1 MANGR
6 ALKMTGATLDKIF
19 AWRELREEG
28 FVMPSPHCHT
38 FFELFYVESGACSFF
53 IGNNVYDLHEGD
65 FMLIPPQVFHYTRY
79 PYGACRRCNVF
90 FRAGD
95 VGERVKEAL
104 PQGEKFFG
112 QIRIFQVP
120 EAYRGQIAEL
130 IAGMAREEKI
140 CDSLS
145 GPILET
151 LLQQLFLLCCRECTF
166 LEDMPEDIH
175 TTDREIVLAAQFRGQ
190 HYMDDISA
198 ADIAKAAGYSPN
210 YLSRRFREAAGIGVH
225 EYLMF
230 IRLQRAALE
239 LVSTDDSVTEIALR
253 CGFSDGNY
261 FKDAFK
267 KKYGVTPSKY
277 RK

>member
-175 TTDREIVLAAQFRGQ
+175 TTDREIVLAAQFIGQ

>member
-145 GPILET
+145 EPILET

-175 TTDREIVLAAQFRGQ
+175 TTDREIVLAAQFIGQ

-210 YLSRRFREAAGIGVH
+210 YLSRKFREAAGIGVH

>member
-6 ALKMTGATLDKIF
+6 ALKMTSATLDKIF

-145 GPILET
+145 EPILET

-175 TTDREIVLAAQFRGQ
+175 TTDREIVLAAQFIGQ

>member
-1 MANGR
+1 MDQTQSR
-6 ALKMTGATLDKIF
+6 TVVRMLDRIHADSRLNKT
-19 AWRELREEG
+19 G
-28 FVMPSPHCHT
+28 FVMAAPHCHPHC
-38 FFELFYVESGACSFF
+38 ELFYIENGEGSFF
-53 IGNNVYDLHEGD
+53 IDNNMYELHTGD
-65 FMLIPPQVFHYTRY
+65 FLFIPPQVFHYTRY
-79 PYGACRRCNVF
+79 TRSACKRSNVF
-90 FRAGD
+90 FRTGDIAGD
-95 VGERVKEAL
+95 IAAAMPHGAA
-104 PQGEKFFG
+104 FFDG
-112 QIRIFQVP
+112 VRIFRVP
-120 EAYRGQIAEL
+120 EAYRAQFETL
-130 IAGMAREEKI
+130 ISRMVREEKI
-140 CDSLS
+140 DDARTA
-145 GPILET
+145 PMMRT
-151 LLQQLFLLCCRECTF
+151 LLAELLLLCCRECTF

-175 TTDREIVLAAQFRGQ
+175 TTDREIVLAAQFIGQ

>member
-6 ALKMTGATLDKIF
+6 ALKMTSATLDKIF

-90 FRAGD
+90 FRAVD

-145 GPILET
+145 EPILET

-175 TTDREIVLAAQFRGQ
+175 TTDREIVLAAQFMGQ

>member
-1 MANGR
+1 
-6 ALKMTGATLDKIF
+6 MTGVQT
-19 AWRELREEG
+19 
-28 FVMPSPHCHT
+28 C
-38 FFELFYVESGACSFF
+38 
-53 IGNNVYDLHEGD
+53 
-65 FMLIPPQVFHYTRY
+65 
-79 PYGACRRCNVF
+79 
-90 FRAGD
+90 
-95 VGERVKEAL
+95 AL
-104 PQGEKFFG
+104 P
-112 QIRIFQVP
+112 I
-120 EAYRGQIAEL
+120 Y
-130 IAGMAREEKI
+130 
-140 CDSLS
+140 
-145 GPILET
+145 
-151 LLQQLFLLCCRECTF
+151 
-166 LEDMPEDIH
+166 
-175 TTDREIVLAAQFRGQ
+175 
-190 HYMDDISA
+190 ISA

>member
-6 ALKMTGATLDKIF
+6 TLKMTGATLDKIF

-112 QIRIFQVP
+112 QIRIFQVS

-145 GPILET
+145 EPILET

-175 TTDREIVLAAQFRGQ
+175 TTDREIVLAAQFIGQ

>member
-145 GPILET
+145 EPILET

-175 TTDREIVLAAQFRGQ
+175 TTDREIVLAAQFIGQ

>member
-1 MANGR
+1 MDQTQSR
-6 ALKMTGATLDKIF
+6 TVVRMLDRIHADSRLNKT
-19 AWRELREEG
+19 G
-28 FVMPSPHCHT
+28 FVMAAPHCHT

-145 GPILET
+145 EPILET

-175 TTDREIVLAAQFRGQ
+175 TTDREIVLAAQFIGQ

>member
-6 ALKMTGATLDKIF
+6 TLKMTGATLDKIF

-79 PYGACRRCNVF
+79 PYSACRRCNVF
-90 FRAGD
+90 FRASE

-145 GPILET
+145 EPILET

-175 TTDREIVLAAQFRGQ
+175 TTDREIVLAAQFIGQ

-210 YLSRRFREAAGIGVH
+210 YLSRKFREAAGIGVH
-225 EYLMF
+225 EYLTF

-239 LVSTDDSVTEIALR
+239 LVSTADSVTEIALR

>member
-6 ALKMTGATLDKIF
+6 ALKMTSATLDKIF

-145 GPILET
+145 EPILET

-175 TTDREIVLAAQFRGQ
+175 TTDREIVLAAQFMGQ

-210 YLSRRFREAAGIGVH
+210 YLSRRFREAAGIGAH

>member
-1 MANGR
+1 MDQTQSR
-6 ALKMTGATLDKIF
+6 TVVRMLDRIHADSRLNKT
-19 AWRELREEG
+19 G
-28 FVMPSPHCHT
+28 FVMAAPHCHPHC
-38 FFELFYVESGACSFF
+38 ELFYIENGEGSFF
-53 IGNNVYDLHEGD
+53 IDNNMYELHTGD
-65 FMLIPPQVFHYTRY
+65 FLFIPPQVFHYTRY

-145 GPILET
+145 EPILET

-175 TTDREIVLAAQFRGQ
+175 TTDREIVLAAQFIGQ

>member
-6 ALKMTGATLDKIF
+6 PLKMTGATLDKIF

-145 GPILET
+145 EPILET

-175 TTDREIVLAAQFRGQ
+175 TTDREIVLAAQFIGQ

>member
-65 FMLIPPQVFHYTRY
+65 FILIPPQVFHYTRY

-175 TTDREIVLAAQFRGQ
+175 TTDREIVLAAQFIGQ

>member
-6 ALKMTGATLDKIF
+6 PLKMTGATLDKIF

-145 GPILET
+145 EPILET

-175 TTDREIVLAAQFRGQ
+175 TTDREIVLAAQFIGQ

-267 KKYGVTPSKY
+267 KKYGVPPSKY

>member
-6 ALKMTGATLDKIF
+6 TLKMTGATLDKIF

-145 GPILET
+145 EPILET

-175 TTDREIVLAAQFRGQ
+175 TTDREIVLAAQFIGQ